1 MLGFEFEIFYSR
13 YSCGLVIWL
22 LIIKVH
28 LVTSSHSFLDQQM
41 NELTYVSARGYEM
54 LVFSTEF
61 KIANLAFIATINIF
75 SSDVLVV

>member
-1 MLGFEFEIFYSR
+1 
-13 YSCGLVIWL
+13 
-22 LIIKVH
+22 
-28 LVTSSHSFLDQQM
+28 
-41 NELTYVSARGYEM
+41 M